1 MKQNLR
7 VAVTDVKMPFGRNH
21 QKDQEQHHEGVKLVF
36 SDIFGQDSHWNGSGE
51 SKSSIES
58 VLSWKVPQTN
68 QYM

>member
-36 SDIFGQDSHWNGSGE
+36 SDIFGQDSH
-51 SKSSIES
+51 
-58 VLSWKVPQTN
+58 
-68 QYM
+68 